1 MLGISAKMLPD
12 AATMESKVGPSV
24 AKATNIQENKL
35 QQIYKSNTFH
45 HNTHEFPKK
54 LNHPQFF
61 SS

>member
-1 MLGISAKMLPD
+1 MLGILAKMLPD

-35 QQIYKSNTFH
+35 QQIYKSTTFY
-45 HNTHEFPKK
+45 HNTTWVSKK
-54 LNHPQFF
+54 LNHPQKK